1 MKPNSAIFAFPKGV
15 TRASYIVMLALFLFS
30 FFHLHSQQSAIDSI
44 NTKIQNLKKQ
54 RPTTFKDTTY
64 VQLLYEL
71 GGKYRYISNDSLYAI
86 SLKIQEISKQITYD
100 KGEIYALARLG
111 DYYSNKGFDE
121 KSLNYYLE
129 AYKLAHQK
137 GYTGIKLDLFI
148 NLGYVYS
155 LLGNYENA
163 FKSYLEGIDLASS
176 FEDKYLE
183 HLSILNEAIANLYT
197 SQKEYKQAL
206 SFFKETK
213 KINDKIGDKKIQ
225 AETMVGLASVLAEMK
240 QYGHAMFNVNKS
252 IATFEKT
259 KIYDWLAYAY
269 TVKGE
274 IYLDQNNYKWALYW
288 FNQSKMLHE
297 NLDDDRARV
306 DLLNGMGNA
315 FLGLGKD
322 SLSTITALEGYDIA
336 KRIKSLPGQKDCA
349 KTLYKVYKKQG
360 DYGIALE
367 FHERY
372 QTISDTLSKNEN
384 KRNLTLLKT
393 KLDYDQQ
400 KKDLIAENN
409 KVLAKQ
415 RNYISI
421 TLLVILVLI
430 AGAIPLYFN
439 QKKQKRL
446 YQELKTSTQSLSDR
460 EEELKEINKTKDRL
474 FSIIGHDLRGPVG
487 ALQGLLR
494 LFSKGDIEMDEFHG
508 FVPKLKADVDHIL
521 FTLNN
526 LLSWGY
532 AQMNGSVTRPKV
544 VSINKLVDNSIN
556 LLSELA
562 ANKGIE
568 IKNELTEKPMGFFD
582 ENHIDVVIRN
592 LISNAIKFTPQQGT
606 ITIKATEEKKF
617 WRIQVS
623 DTGIGIDRRTQRK
636 LFQENSNVTT
646 YGTNNEKGTGLGL
659 SLCKEMVERNKG
671 KIWVESLPNSGST
684 FYFTIPKVVKKYR
697 RAS

>member
-1 MKPNSAIFAFPKGV
+1 
-15 TRASYIVMLALFLFS
+15 MLALFLFS
-30 FFHLHSQQSAIDSI
+30 FYPLRSQQSAIDSI

-64 VQLLYEL
+64 VHLLYEL

-86 SLKIQEISKQITYD
+86 SLRIREISKEIAYD
-100 KGEIYALARLG
+100 KGGIYALMRLG

-121 KSLNYYLE
+121 KSLNHYLE
-129 AYKLAHQK
+129 AYNLAGQK
-137 GYTGIKLDLFI
+137 DYTGIKLDLFI

-163 FKSYLEGIDLASS
+163 FKSYLEGIDLAST

-213 KINDKIGDKKIQ
+213 KINDKIGDEKIQ

-274 IYLDQNNYKWALYW
+274 IYLDQNNFKWALYW

-322 SLSTITALEGYDIA
+322 SLSAITALEGYDIA

-367 FHERY
+367 FHEKY

-409 KVLAKQ
+409 KALAKQ

-421 TLLVILVLI
+421 TLLVIVVLI
-430 AGAIPLYFN
+430 AGGI
-439 QKKQKRL
+439 
-446 YQELKTSTQSLSDR
+446 
-460 EEELKEINKTKDRL
+460 
-474 FSIIGHDLRGPVG
+474 
-487 ALQGLLR
+487 LL
-494 LFSKGDIEMDEFHG
+494 
-508 FVPKLKADVDHIL
+508 
-521 FTLNN
+521 
-526 LLSWGY
+526 
-532 AQMNGSVTRPKV
+532 
-544 VSINKLVDNSIN
+544 
-556 LLSELA
+556 
-562 ANKGIE
+562 
-568 IKNELTEKPMGFFD
+568 
-582 ENHIDVVIRN
+582 
-592 LISNAIKFTPQQGT
+592 
-606 ITIKATEEKKF
+606 
-617 WRIQVS
+617 
-623 DTGIGIDRRTQRK
+623 
-636 LFQENSNVTT
+636 
-646 YGTNNEKGTGLGL
+646 
-659 SLCKEMVERNKG
+659 
-671 KIWVESLPNSGST
+671 
-684 FYFTIPKVVKKYR
+684 
-697 RAS
+697 